1 MELKYKPNQNVFLTA
16 FLIVL
21 IIIIIIFYGIVSFS
35 NYKRNALEDD
45 MKIIN
50 QQLIMDDLYENYL
63 EHTNNTDTEERCRI
77 LERQLESEYK
87 LNRELLNRLRLIN
100 KDAVVST
107 DNYTKFMFV
116 MTNIKL
122 WMNYRNLNRDCNYN
136 KKIILYF
143 YTEEKIGGT
152 QNIRKDVENNLFEN
166 RLTKFHERCP
176 NAVVFALPYVN
187 DILVLNQ
194 LILDNNVRDAP
205 AIVVDDK
212 VIYQIDNLD
221 DVSCN

>member
-21 IIIIIIFYGIVSFS
+21 IIIIIIFFGVISFS
-35 NYKRNALEDD
+35 NYKRASLEDD

-50 QQLIMDDLYENYL
+50 QQLIMDDLYNNYL
-63 EHTNNTDTEERCRI
+63 EHTNNKDAEERCAI
-77 LERQLESEYK
+77 LEKQLDSEYK

-116 MTNIKL
+116 LTNIKL

-143 YTEEKIGGT
+143 YTEEKIGYT

-166 RLTKFHERCP
+166 RLAKYYERCP
-176 NAVVFALPYVN
+176 NAVTFALPFIN
-187 DILVLNQ
+187 DVLVLNQ
-194 LILDNNVRDAP
+194 LIKDNNVQDAP
-205 AIVVDDK
+205 AIVIDDR
-212 VIYQIDNLD
+212 VIYQIDELD
-221 DVSCN
+221 YISCN